1 MKVRGAKLIG
11 VVSTLLTAAY
21 LIIAILTVASAGAVA
36 APVSIVNYEKA
47 VVFIE
52 KAEIR
57 TSKTGNPY
65 GFLLVRAEREVDGVK
80 FEDVVPLFSFSEAIN
95 ARIKAGQ
102 VKLGKHEVITK
113 TGAKGFATVVY
124 LK

>member
-11 VVSTLLTAAY
+11 LVSTLLTVTY
-21 LIIAILTVASAGAVA
+21 LIIAVLTVANAGAGAVPA
-36 APVSIVNYEKA
+36 ATVNYEKA

-52 KAEIR
+52 KADIR

-80 FEDVVPLFSFSEAIN
+80 FEDVVPVFCFSNAIN
-95 ARIKAGQ
+95 ARIKAGE
-102 VKLGKHEVITK
+102 VKPGKHEVITK
-113 TGAKGFATVVY
+113 AGSRGFVTLVF